1 MPWPSC
7 IVREGRIISEKWGEQ
22 SITTTIMSSSSYRDS
37 YFQYRHLRA
46 PHHILYAEWNQDILA
61 LPDEVANITMAMKD
75 NTRTDAEE
83 GRAPQDEERNSNVR
97 ESAQG
102 KALMTSEQNSNRYWN
117 SFHDE
122 DDWNLFNG
130 MELESNGV
138 VTFAGQAFDHSLNGG
153 TNSRNDGA
161 NEPRK
166 ETITGSIFDRRIT
179 QLAYARNNGW
189 HELALPQSR

>member
-1 MPWPSC
+1 
-7 IVREGRIISEKWGEQ
+7 
-22 SITTTIMSSSSYRDS
+22 MSSSSYRDS
-37 YFQYRHLRA
+37 YFQYRHLSA

-61 LPDEVANITMAMKD
+61 LPDEVGNVTMAMED
-75 NTRTDAEE
+75 NTRTDAGEV
-83 GRAPQDEERNSNVR
+83 RAAQDGERNSSVR
-97 ESAQG
+97 ESGQA
-102 KALMTSEQNSNRYWN
+102 KALMTNEQNSNRYWN

-138 VTFAGQAFDHSLNGG
+138 VTFTGHAFDHSLNGG
-153 TNSRNDGA
+153 TNSRNDSA

>member
-1 MPWPSC
+1 
-7 IVREGRIISEKWGEQ
+7 
-22 SITTTIMSSSSYRDS
+22 MSSSSYRDS
-37 YFQYRHLRA
+37 YFQCHHLSA

-61 LPDEVANITMAMKD
+61 LPDETGNVAMAIDD
-75 NTRTDAEE
+75 NTRSDAGDGRPGQE
-83 GRAPQDEERNSNVR
+83 GERNPNVR
-97 ESAQG
+97 EGSQG
-102 KALMTSEQNSNRYWN
+102 KALMTSEQKSNRYWN

-138 VTFAGQAFDHSLNGG
+138 VTFTGRTFDHAINGG
-153 TNSRNDGA
+153 ANSRNDNA

-166 ETITGSIFDRRIT
+166 ETLTGSIFDRRIT

-189 HELALPQSR
+189 QELALP